1 MFGFEMTALAGAI
14 FMLIVLLQLRHV
26 LARCFPTLK
35 ARIIS
40 AKPPKSVSDLYEKAH
55 EELIALGF
63 EGPTWLLR
71 ESEPE
76 EAGYQPLCA
85 VYRHSGE
92 GSLAWLMPPI
102 TPAMPNRLLGYWTTK
117 LQDGTLVT
125 SQPFDPFFACIA
137 TPETPA
143 QTIDGMTVADQWQQH
158 QKFRGKFAAQTD
170 MASLTD
176 AAIVK
181 QAGEEL
187 NQQREQLLQRGSL
200 WRDSHGVCR
209 PRLLFALRML
219 WKIVSRPKP
228 KEVAQPVPPSR
239 LAILA
244 NTLERIRHAEP
255 SKNTQI
261 GLFGA
266 SVLLSVTIG
275 AIVWDL
281 RFAVILLAVVLF
293 HELGHFL
300 AMRAFGYRNVHMMAL
315 PLVGGVTMGYDAN
328 PDAAK
333 KAWMSLMG
341 PLPGIIVGWAMV
353 ASLFMLDLS
362 SDTSSLLYTAAWVT
376 LLVNY
381 LNILPV
387 LPLDGGH
394 VVQSLLPPRWLNVQA
409 AIIVVL
415 CLTGA
420 LVSLAIGMYIL
431 AILAGTQL
439 LLVRTYG
446 QKALAVRRLLAKG
459 VPPVEHKRPMRLLRV
474 LELLEDIAGPAKNA
488 QQRINQAEHVLLAL
502 DTKPMSLSQRSILS
516 FVYGG
521 LLVVPLTAIVL
532 TTVLNWDTG
541 FSTSDYTARLE
552 QDRQQREVLVQQ
564 ARSKPLD
571 VLLQEVHSRWSE
583 DALPGPADNIA
594 FIDTQARLGA
604 RLGEDLQAIYRIA
617 NGVPSLGLA
626 PLAGLQRA
634 ANAKDLALEDYLYQG
649 KLGVNAG
656 EYENTQYHEIL
667 LERAN
672 RWIYLGAADGGESL
686 LFMDTDDPPAIPG
699 YRFIDF
705 YYESPQAY
713 ESMRAW
719 LESRWVSE
727 QWSQQVQ
734 IRHEQAKHAKY
745 QSLVEVGM
753 PDLLEHFEHPSL
765 LVKLLA
771 QLPDWPEGA
780 ADGQITA
787 TEARLG
793 MSFPEDL
800 RVLYQQHNGFPP
812 LSLLS
817 LEEMNSVTEFPEN
830 EFIQFKD
837 QWQLIQSDG
846 EEKTLTIN
854 KQQITHCVTLAGT
867 PAPESASSEMPVYP
881 SMLWCPKLLS
891 GDDAYL
897 LLYQQRVYTGFT
909 NYVRD
914 MAAARTTD

>member
-55 EELIALGF
+55 DELIALGF

-85 VYRHSGE
+85 VYRHEDE

-102 TPAMPNRLLGYWTTK
+102 SPAMPNRLLGYWTTK

-125 SQPFDPFFACIA
+125 SQPFDPFFACFA
-137 TPETPA
+137 TPNTPA
-143 QTIDGMTVADQWQQH
+143 QTIDGITLAEQWQQH
-158 QKFRGKFAAQTD
+158 QKFRSKFTAQTD
-170 MASLTD
+170 MASLAD
-176 AAIVK
+176 AAIVN

-187 NQQREQLLQRGSL
+187 NQQREQLLQQGSL
-200 WRDSHGVCR
+200 WRDSEGVYR
-209 PRLLFALRML
+209 PRLVFALRMW

-228 KEVAQPVPPSR
+228 KDTAQPVPPSR

-244 NTLERIRHAEP
+244 NTLERIRHSEP
-255 SKNTQI
+255 SKNTQM

-266 SVLLSVTIG
+266 SVVLSVTIG

-300 AMRAFGYRNVHMMAL
+300 AMRALGYRNVHMMAL

-341 PLPGIIVGWAMV
+341 PLPGIVVGWAMV

-376 LLVNY
+376 LLINY

-387 LPLDGGH
+387 PPLDGGH

-415 CLTGA
+415 CVTGA

-446 QKALAVRRLLAKG
+446 QTAVAVRRLLAEG

-502 DTKPMSLSQRSILS
+502 DTKPMSLKQRSILS

-521 LLVVPLTAIVL
+521 LLVVPLTVIVL
-532 TTVLNWDTG
+532 ITVMNWGTG
-541 FSTSDYTARLE
+541 LSTSDYTARLE
-552 QDRQQREVLVQQ
+552 QDRQQRETLAQQ
-564 ARSKPLD
+564 ARSKSLA

-583 DALPGPADNIA
+583 EALPEPADNIA

-626 PLAGLQRA
+626 PLVSLQRA
-634 ANAKDLALEDYLYQG
+634 ANSKDLALQDYLYEG
-649 KLGVNAG
+649 KLGVTAG

-672 RWIYLGAADGGESL
+672 RWIYLGTANGGESL
-686 LFMDTDDPPAIPG
+686 LFLDTDDPPAISG

-713 ESMRAW
+713 ESLRAW

-727 QWSQQVQ
+727 QWSQQLQV
-734 IRHEQAKHAKY
+734 RHEEAKRAKY
-745 QSLVEVGM
+745 QSLVGVGL
-753 PDLLEHFEHPSL
+753 PDLLDHFERPSV
-765 LVKLLA
+765 LVKLLT
-771 QLPDWPEGA
+771 QLPDWPDGA
-780 ADGQITA
+780 AETQITTA
-787 TEARLG
+787 ETRLEV
-793 MSFPEDL
+793 SFPEDL
-800 RVLYQQHNGFPP
+800 RALYQQHNGFPP
-812 LSLLS
+812 LNLLS
-817 LEEMNSVTEFPEN
+817 LEETNPITALPDN
-830 EFIQFKD
+830 EPFQFKD

-846 EEKTLTIN
+846 EEKPMSIN
-854 KQQITHCVTLAGT
+854 KQQIANCITLAGT
-867 PAPESASSEMPVYP
+867 PVPETVSEELPVYP
-881 SMLWCPKLLS
+881 TMLWCPKLLS

-897 LLYQQRVYTGFT
+897 LLYQQRVYTEFT
-909 NYVRD
+909 KYVRD
-914 MAAARTTD
+914 MAAARTAD

>member
-35 ARIIS
+35 ARIIP

-55 EELIALGF
+55 EELITLGF

-85 VYRHSGE
+85 VYRHRGE
-92 GSLAWLMPPI
+92 GSLAWLMAPI
-102 TPAMPNRLLGYWTTK
+102 SPAMPNRLLGYWTTK

-125 SQPFDPFFACIA
+125 SQPFDPFFACFA
-137 TPETPA
+137 TPKTPA
-143 QTIDGMTVADQWQQH
+143 QTIDGMTLAEQWKQH
-158 QKFRGKFAAQTD
+158 QKFRGKFTAQTD
-170 MASLTD
+170 MASLAD
-176 AAIVK
+176 AAIVQ

-187 NQQREQLLQRGSL
+187 NQQREQLLQRGAL
-200 WRDSHGVCR
+200 WRDSQDVYR
-209 PRLLFALRML
+209 PRLLFALRMW

-244 NTLERIRHAEP
+244 NTMERIRHSEP
-255 SKNTQI
+255 SKNTQM

-266 SVLLSVTIG
+266 SVVLSVTIG

-315 PLVGGVTMGYDAN
+315 PLVGGVTMGYDAK

-353 ASLFMLDLS
+353 VGLFMLDLS

-376 LLVNY
+376 LLINY

-394 VVQSLLPPRWLNVQA
+394 VVQSLLPPRWLNMQA

-420 LVSLAIGMYIL
+420 LVALAMGMYIL

-446 QKALAVRRLLAKG
+446 QTAVAVRRLLTEG
-459 VPPVEHKRPMRLLRV
+459 VPPVEYKRPMRLLRV

-502 DTKPMSLSQRSILS
+502 DTKPMSLTQRSVLS
-516 FVYGG
+516 FVYAG

-532 TTVLNWDTG
+532 TAVLNWDTG
-541 FSTSDYTARLE
+541 LPTTDYSARLE
-552 QDRQQREVLVQQ
+552 QDRQQRDALVQQ
-564 ARSKPLD
+564 AHSKPLD

-583 DALPGPADNIA
+583 DALPEPADNIA
-594 FIDTQARLGA
+594 FIDTQARLGM
-604 RLGEDLQAIYRIA
+604 RLGEDLKAIYRIA

-626 PLAGLQRA
+626 PLSSLQRA
-634 ANAKDLALEDYLYQG
+634 ANAKDLTLEDYLFEG
-649 KLGVNAG
+649 KLGITAG
-656 EYENTQYHEIL
+656 EYENTQYHEVL

-672 RWIYLGAADGGESL
+672 RWIYLGAADDGESL
-686 LFMDTDDPPAIPG
+686 LFMDTEDPPAIPG

-713 ESMRAW
+713 ESLRTW

-727 QWSQQVQ
+727 QWAQQLQ

-745 QSLVEVGM
+745 QSLVKVGI
-753 PDLLEHFEHPSL
+753 PDLLEQFEHPSL

-771 QLPDWPEGA
+771 QLPEWPEGA
-780 ADGQITA
+780 ADAQITR
-787 TEARLG
+787 TETRLG
-793 MSFPEDL
+793 VNFPEDL
-800 RVLYQQHNGFPP
+800 RALYLQHNGFPP
-812 LSLLS
+812 LNLLA
-817 LEEMNSVTEFPEN
+817 LEETLPIATLPDN
-830 EFIQFKD
+830 EFFQFKD
-837 QWQLIQSDG
+837 QWQLMQSDG
-846 EEKTLTIN
+846 SEKPLAIN
-854 KQQITHCVTLAGT
+854 KQHITNCIALAGT
-867 PAPESASSEMPVYP
+867 SVPETASSELPLYP
-881 SMLWCPKLLS
+881 TMIWCPRLLN
-891 GDDAYL
+891 GDGAYL
-897 LLYQQRVYTGFT
+897 QLYQQRVYTSFID
-909 NYVRD
+909 YVRD
-914 MAAARTTD
+914 MVAARTAD